1 MCVCGAVVW
10 RGWGEGC
17 VVLLRLIPH
26 LTLLSRYAK
35 RAREMWRR
43 RKKVWLLE
51 NDLHWLDPQF
61 ANYYEMSANVS
72 SRRIHQLGF
81 SQQFFFVVALM
92 TWGFL
97 ICVYGFFI
105 QLMAFAQASGTTRYA
120 AWYDPASPS
129 IACFTLGA
137 CVLITNIAKR

>member
-1 MCVCGAVVW
+1 
-10 RGWGEGC
+10 
-17 VVLLRLIPH
+17 
-26 LTLLSRYAK
+26 
-35 RAREMWRR
+35 MWRR

-61 ANYYEMSANVS
+61 TNYYEMSANVS

-137 CVLITNIAKR
+137 CVLITNIAKRAGRMFGVWELVFIYFVGSYD

>member
-1 MCVCGAVVW
+1 
-10 RGWGEGC
+10 
-17 VVLLRLIPH
+17 
-26 LTLLSRYAK
+26 
-35 RAREMWRR
+35 
-43 RKKVWLLE
+43 
-51 NDLHWLDPQF
+51 
-61 ANYYEMSANVS
+61 
-72 SRRIHQLGF
+72 
-81 SQQFFFVVALM
+81 M

-137 CVLITNIAKR
+137 CVLITNIAKRAGRMFGVWELVFIYFVGSYD